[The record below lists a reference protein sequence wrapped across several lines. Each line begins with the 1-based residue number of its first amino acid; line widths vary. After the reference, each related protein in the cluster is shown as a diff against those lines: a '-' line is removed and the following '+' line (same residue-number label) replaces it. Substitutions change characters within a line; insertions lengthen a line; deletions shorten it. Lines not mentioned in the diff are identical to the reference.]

1 MKMQTI
7 ELAMIM
13 EAVDRAAFALTRP
26 ERWGTATIYSASK
39 AALPAIANPGR
50 RSGQRLVKRVHQ
62 VIRESRL

>member
-1 MKMQTI
+1 MKIQTI
-7 ELAMIM
+7 ELVAIM
-13 EAVDRAAFALTRP
+13 EAVDIALTRP
-26 ERWGTATIYSASK
+26 ERWWTATIYSASK